1 MIPRLNCQSGSGSEL
16 KSAPSCLVLFNRF
29 GTENGQSLGHAPG
42 RSNPG
47 QPGFG
52 FYSNQHLPFTVLSAA
67 GEALIAQP
75 GA

>member
-42 RSNPG
+42 RSTPAS
-47 QPGFG
+47 PA
-52 FYSNQHLPFTVLSAA
+52 SASTPTNTFPSPSSPPPA
-67 GEALIAQP
+67 KR
-75 GA
+75 